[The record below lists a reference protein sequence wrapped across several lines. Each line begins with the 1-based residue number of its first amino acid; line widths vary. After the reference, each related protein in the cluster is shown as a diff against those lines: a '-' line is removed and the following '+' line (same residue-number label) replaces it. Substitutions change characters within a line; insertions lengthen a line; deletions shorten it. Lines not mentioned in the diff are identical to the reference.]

1 MGHPGAAAPV
11 DGPAAPVP
19 SAAPAARQV
28 AAWAAWDWGS
38 AAFNAVVTT
47 FVFTVWLTGSS
58 FVEPGADV
66 EATIALH
73 SQWLGWGLAA
83 GGILVAL
90 TAPALGTLADA
101 GGRRRPLLG
110 VASLVVGLCV
120 LALWFVQ
127 PTPGGMA
134 DAVRLGVTLLA
145 VGTIAFEIGSVAYNA
160 LLLQIS
166 GPRTIGRISGIG
178 WGAGYVGGIVLL
190 LVLYVGF
197 IQPDVGWFGV
207 TSQGGLD
214 IRICMLIAGV
224 WFLAFAVPVLVVVP
238 DHRRPG
244 APPARVGLVGAYA
257 AVGRHVAELWR
268 ERRST
273 LRFLIASAVFR
284 DGLTGVFTFG
294 GVLAAGT
301 YGFAPGDV
309 IVFGI
314 AANLVAGAS
323 TIAAGWV
330 DDRYGPRR
338 LVTSALVVLVVAGTA
353 VFLLHDAGA
362 SAFWVGGLVL
372 SACVGPAQSASR
384 GLLAR
389 LAEPGR
395 ETELFGLYATTGR
408 AATFLAP
415 AAFSI
420 AIGLGGAQ
428 YWGVLGIVAVLA
440 LGLLLF
446 LPVRFPR
453 GLGVD
458 GRGDVDAGGEPAAPT
473 VADRA

>member
-1 MGHPGAAAPV
+1 MVHPAAQAPADGVVEPAPV
-11 DGPAAPVP
+11 T
-19 SAAPAARQV
+19 RQI

-58 FVEPGADV
+58 FAEPGADV
-66 EATIALH
+66 EAVTALH

-83 GGILVAL
+83 AGLLVAL

-101 GGRRRPLLG
+101 GGRRRPLL
-110 VASLVVGLCV
+110 AAMSLVVGASI

-127 PTPGGMA
+127 PAEGGMA

-145 VGTIAFEIGSVAYNA
+145 IGTIAFEIGSVAYNA

-190 LVLYVGF
+190 VILFVGF

-207 TSQGGLD
+207 TSEGGMD
-214 IRICMLIAGV
+214 VRISMLIAGA
-224 WFLAFAVPVLVVVP
+224 WFLLFAIPVLVVVP
-238 DHRRPG
+238 DRRRAG
-244 APPARVGLVGAYA
+244 APPARIGIVGAYA
-257 AVGRHVAELWR
+257 AVGRHIAQLWR

-294 GVLAAGT
+294 GVLAAGSF
-301 YGFAPGDV
+301 GFTDSEV
-309 IVFGI
+309 IVFAI
-314 AANLVAGAS
+314 AANVVAGAS
-323 TIAAGWV
+323 TIGAGWI

-338 LVTSALVVLVVAGTA
+338 LVTCSLVILVIAGSA
-353 VFLLHDAGA
+353 VFFLHDAGA
-362 SAFWVGGLVL
+362 SAFWAGGLVL

-415 AAFSI
+415 AAFSL
-420 AIGLGGAQ
+420 AIGIGGEQ
-428 YWGVLGIVAVLA
+428 YWGVLGIVVVLA

-446 LPVRFPR
+446 VPVRFPR

-458 GRGDVDAGGEPAAPT
+458 GRSDVAA
-473 VADRA
+473 DG

>member
-1 MGHPGAAAPV
+1 MGHPSAEVPV
-11 DGPAAPVP
+11 DDVVDP
-19 SAAPAARQV
+19 APARRQV

-47 FVFTVWLTGSS
+47 FVFTVFLTGSS

-66 EATIALH
+66 VATRALH

-83 GGILVAL
+83 AGLLVAV

-101 GGRRRPLLG
+101 GGRRRPLLA
-110 VASLVVGLCV
+110 VTSAIVGLSV
-120 LALWFVQ
+120 LALWFVE
-127 PTPGGMA
+127 PVEGGMA
-134 DAVRLGVTLLA
+134 QAVLLGIVLLGV
-145 VGTIAFEIGSVAYNA
+145 GTVAFEIASVAYNA

-190 LVLYVGF
+190 VVLYVGF
-197 IQPDVGWFGV
+197 IEPDVGWFGV
-207 TSQGGLD
+207 TSEGGLD
-214 IRICMLIAGV
+214 VRVSMLVAGA
-224 WFLAFAVPVLVVVP
+224 WFLVFAVPVLVAVP

-244 APPARVGLVGAYA
+244 APPARVGLVGAYR
-257 AVGRHVAELWR
+257 AVGAHVAQLWR

-273 LRFLIASAVFR
+273 LRFVIASAVFR

-301 YGFAPGDV
+301 FGFSPGDV
-309 IVFGI
+309 IVFAI
-314 AANLVAGAS
+314 AANVVAGAS
-323 TIAAGWV
+323 TIASGWL

-338 LVTSALVVLVVAGTA
+338 LVTVALVVLVVSGSA
-353 VFLLHDAGA
+353 VFFLHDAGA
-362 SAFWVGGLVL
+362 SAFWVAGLVL

-428 YWGVLGIVAVLA
+428 YWGVLGIVAVLL
-440 LGLLLF
+440 LGLVLF
-446 LPVRFPR
+446 VPVRFPR

-458 GRGDVDAGGEPAAPT
+458 GRRDVGVVDA
-473 VADRA
+473 

>member
-1 MGHPGAAAPV
+1 MGHPTAE
-11 DGPAAPVP
+11 VP
-19 SAAPAARQV
+19 DVVVEPAPARRQI
-28 AAWAAWDWGS
+28 AAWASWDWGS

-47 FVFTVWLTGSS
+47 FVFTTWLTSS
-58 FVEPGADV
+58 AFAEPGADPV
-66 EATIALH
+66 AVTALH

-83 GGILVAL
+83 AGILVAL

-101 GGRRRPLLG
+101 GGRRRPMLAVTSG
-110 VASLVVGLCV
+110 IVGLCV
-120 LALWFVQ
+120 LALWFVR
-127 PTPGGMA
+127 PVEGGMA
-134 DAVRLGVTLLA
+134 DAVRLGVILLA

-190 LVLYVGF
+190 VILFVGF
-197 IQPDVGWFGV
+197 IDPEVGWFGV

-214 IRICMLIAGV
+214 IRVSMLVAGA
-224 WFLAFAVPVLVVVP
+224 WFLVFAVPVLVMVP
-238 DHRRPG
+238 DRRRPG
-244 APPARVGLVGAYA
+244 APSAHVGIAGAYV

-294 GVLAAGT
+294 GVLAAGSF
-301 YGFAPGDV
+301 GFSASDV
-309 IVFGI
+309 IMFGI
-314 AANLVAGAS
+314 AANVVAGAS
-323 TIAAGWV
+323 TIGAGWL

-338 LVTSALVVLVVAGTA
+338 LVTWALVVLVIAGTA
-353 VFLLHDAGA
+353 VFLLHDAGT
-362 SAFWVGGLVL
+362 SAFWAGGLVL

-420 AIGLGGAQ
+420 AIGIGGEQ
-428 YWGVLGIVAVLA
+428 YWGILGIVVVLA
-440 LGLLLF
+440 VGLALF
-446 LPVRFPR
+446 VPVRFPR

-458 GRGDVDAGGEPAAPT
+458 GRRDVTKD
-473 VADRA
+473 VA

>member
-1 MGHPGAAAPV
+1 MGHPTVEAPGDV
-11 DGPAAPVP
+11 AEP
-19 SAAPAARQV
+19 APARRRI

-47 FVFTVWLTGSS
+47 FVFTVWLTGPS
-58 FVEPGADV
+58 FVEAGADV
-66 EATIALH
+66 EAAKALH

-83 GGILVAL
+83 AGLLVAL

-110 VASLVVGLCV
+110 ATTGIVVLCV
-120 LALWFVQ
+120 LAMWFVE
-127 PTPGGMA
+127 PSPGGTA
-134 DAVRLGVTLLA
+134 DAVRLGVALLA

-190 LVLYVGF
+190 VVVYVGF
-197 IQPDVGWFGV
+197 IAPEVGWFGV
-207 TSQGGLD
+207 TSDGGLD
-214 IRICMLIAGV
+214 VRVSMLVAGA
-224 WFLAFAVPVLVVVP
+224 WFAVFAVPVLVMVP

-244 APPARVGLVGAYA
+244 APPAGVGVAGAYA

-273 LRFLIASAVFR
+273 LRFLVASAVFR

-294 GVLAAGT
+294 GVIAAGT
-301 YGFAPGDV
+301 YGFSPGDV
-309 IVFGI
+309 IVFAI
-314 AANLVAGAS
+314 AANVVAGAS
-323 TIAAGWV
+323 TIGAGWL

-338 LVTSALVVLVVAGTA
+338 LVTWSLVVLVLAGTV
-353 VFLLHDAGA
+353 VFLLHDAGTW
-362 SAFWVGGLVL
+362 AFWVGGLVL
-372 SACVGPAQSASR
+372 SSCVGPAQSSSR

-415 AAFSI
+415 AAFSA
-420 AIGLGGAQ
+420 AIGIGGAQ
-428 YWGVLGIVAVLA
+428 YWGVLGIVAVLLA
-440 LGLLLF
+440 GLVLF
-446 LPVRFPR
+446 VPVRFPR

-458 GRGDVDAGGEPAAPT
+458 GRRDVTADAA
-473 VADRA
+473 

>member
-1 MGHPGAAAPV
+1 MGHPAAEAPV
-11 DGPAAPVP
+11 DAAVEP
-19 SAAPAARQV
+19 APARRQI

-47 FVFTVWLTGSS
+47 FVFTTWLTSS
-58 FVEPGADV
+58 AFAEPGEDPVAV
-66 EATIALH
+66 TALH

-83 GGILVAL
+83 AGILVAL

-101 GGRRRPLLG
+101 GGRRRPMLAVTSG
-110 VASLVVGLCV
+110 IVGLCI

-127 PTPGGMA
+127 PAEGGMA
-134 DAVRLGVTLLA
+134 DAVRLGVILLGI
-145 VGTIAFEIGSVAYNA
+145 GTIAFEIGSVAYNA

-166 GPRTIGRISGIG
+166 GPRTIGRVSGIG

-190 LVLYVGF
+190 VILFVGF
-197 IQPDVGWFGV
+197 IDPDVGWFGV
-207 TSQGGLD
+207 TSEGGLD
-214 IRICMLIAGV
+214 IRVSMLLAGV
-224 WFLAFAVPVLVVVP
+224 WFLVFAVPVLVMVP
-238 DHRRPG
+238 DRRRPG
-244 APPARVGLVGAYA
+244 APARVSIAGAYV

-268 ERRST
+268 GRRST

-294 GVLAAGT
+294 GVLAAGSF
-301 YGFAPGDV
+301 GFSASDV
-309 IVFGI
+309 IMFGI
-314 AANLVAGAS
+314 AANVVAGAS
-323 TIAAGWV
+323 TIGAGWL

-338 LVTSALVVLVVAGTA
+338 LVTSALVVLVIAGTA
-353 VFLLHDAGA
+353 VFLLHDAGTQ
-362 SAFWVGGLVL
+362 AFWVGGLVL

-428 YWGVLGIVAVLA
+428 YWGILGIVAVLA
-440 LGLLLF
+440 LGLVLF
-446 LPVRFPR
+446 VPVRYPR

-458 GRGDVDAGGEPAAPT
+458 GRRDVTTGGA
-473 VADRA
+473 

>member
-1 MGHPGAAAPV
+1 MGHPTAEVPV
-11 DGPAAPVP
+11 DDVVDP
-19 SAAPAARQV
+19 APARRQI

-47 FVFTVWLTGSS
+47 FVFTVWLTGSG
-58 FVEPGADV
+58 FAEPGTDV
-66 EATIALH
+66 EAVKALH

-83 GGILVAL
+83 AGVLVAL
-90 TAPALGTLADA
+90 TAPALGALADA
-101 GGRRRPLLG
+101 GGRRRPMLA
-110 VASLVVGLCV
+110 VTSLVVGASV
-120 LALWFVQ
+120 LALWFVE
-127 PTPGGMA
+127 PVAGGMS

-190 LVLYVGF
+190 LVLYFGF

-207 TSQGGLD
+207 TSEGGLD
-214 IRICMLIAGV
+214 VRVSMLIAGV
-224 WFLAFAVPVLVVVP
+224 WFLAFAVPVLVMVP
-238 DHRRPG
+238 DHVRAG
-244 APPARVGLVGAYA
+244 APRRVGVLGAYR
-257 AVGRHVAELWR
+257 AVGRHIAQLWR
-268 ERRST
+268 EQRST
-273 LRFLIASAVFR
+273 LGFLVASAVFR

-294 GVLAAGT
+294 GVLAAGVF
-301 YGFAPGDV
+301 GFSPGDV
-309 IVFGI
+309 IVFAI
-314 AANLVAGAS
+314 AANIVAGAS
-323 TIAAGWV
+323 TIGAGWV

-338 LVTSALVVLVVAGTA
+338 LITCSLVVLVVAGSA
-353 VFLLHDAGA
+353 VFFLHDAGA
-362 SAFWVGGLVL
+362 SAFWVAGLVL

-428 YWGVLGIVAVLA
+428 YWGVLGIVVVLA
-440 LGLLLF
+440 LGLALF
-446 LPVRFPR
+446 ALVRFPP

-458 GRGDVDAGGEPAAPT
+458 GRRDVPT
-473 VADRA
+473 VAV

>member
-1 MGHPGAAAPV
+1 MGHPTDAVRLDDAVEPRPAP
-11 DGPAAPVP
+11 
-19 SAAPAARQV
+19 RQI

-66 EATIALH
+66 EATKALH

-83 GGILVAL
+83 AGLLVAL
-90 TAPALGTLADA
+90 TAPALGALADA
-101 GGRRRPLLG
+101 GGRRRPMLA
-110 VASLVVGLCV
+110 VTSAVVGLSV
-120 LALWFVQ
+120 LALWFVE
-127 PTPGGMA
+127 PADGGMA
-134 DAVRLGVTLLA
+134 DAVRLGVVLLA

-190 LVLYVGF
+190 LVLYFGF
-197 IQPDVGWFGV
+197 IEPDVGWFGI
-207 TSQGGLD
+207 TSEGGLD
-214 IRICMLIAGV
+214 VRVSMLIAGV

-238 DHRRPG
+238 DRPRAERRQ
-244 APPARVGLVGAYA
+244 RVSVAGAYR
-257 AVGRHVAELWR
+257 AVGRHVAQLWR
-268 ERRST
+268 EQRST
-273 LRFLIASAVFR
+273 LGFLVASAVFR

-294 GVLAAGT
+294 GVLAAGVF
-301 YGFAPGDV
+301 GFSPGDV
-309 IVFGI
+309 IVFAI
-314 AANLVAGAS
+314 AANVVAGAS
-323 TIAAGWV
+323 TIASGWL
-330 DDRYGPRR
+330 DDRIGPRR
-338 LVTSALVVLVVAGTA
+338 LITASLVVLVVAGSA
-353 VFLLHDAGA
+353 VFFLHDAGPT
-362 SAFWVGGLVL
+362 AFWVAGLVL

-389 LAEPGR
+389 LAEPGH

-428 YWGVLGIVAVLA
+428 YWGVLGIVLVLA
-440 LGLLLF
+440 VGLALF
-446 LPVRFPR
+446 VLVRFPR
-453 GLGVD
+453 GRGVD
-458 GRGDVDAGGEPAAPT
+458 GRRDVLAGA
-473 VADRA
+473 V

>member
-1 MGHPGAAAPV
+1 MGHPAAEAPAGDV
-11 DGPAAPVP
+11 VAP
-19 SAAPAARQV
+19 APAARQV
-28 AAWAAWDWGS
+28 VAWAAWDWGS

-47 FVFTVWLTGSS
+47 FVFTVWLTGAS
-58 FVEPGADV
+58 FAEPGADV
-66 EATIALH
+66 EAVTALH

-83 GGILVAL
+83 AGLLVAL

-101 GGRRRPLLG
+101 GGRRRPLLA
-110 VASLVVGLCV
+110 VASAVVGVCV

-127 PTPGGMA
+127 PSEGGMA

-145 VGTIAFEIGSVAYNA
+145 IGTIAFEIGSVAYNA

-190 LVLYVGF
+190 VILYVGF
-197 IQPDVGWFGV
+197 IEPEVGWFGV
-207 TSQGGLD
+207 TSEGGLD
-214 IRICMLIAGV
+214 VRVSMLIAGA
-224 WFLAFAVPVLVVVP
+224 WFLAFAVPVLVMVP
-238 DHRRPG
+238 DRRRPG
-244 APPARVGLVGAYA
+244 APPARIGVVGAYA
-257 AVGRHVAELWR
+257 AVGRHIAQLWR
-268 ERRST
+268 EQRST
-273 LRFLIASAVFR
+273 LRFLVASAVFR

-301 YGFAPGDV
+301 FGFSPGDV
-309 IVFGI
+309 IVFAI
-314 AANLVAGAS
+314 AANVVAGAS
-323 TIAAGWV
+323 TIGAGWL

-338 LVTSALVVLVVAGTA
+338 LVTWSLALLVVAGSA
-353 VFLLHDAGA
+353 VFLLHDAGT

-440 LGLLLF
+440 VGLALF
-446 LPVRFPR
+446 APVRFPR
-453 GLGVD
+453 GLGVE
-458 GRGDVDAGGEPAAPT
+458 GRRDVATVDA
-473 VADRA
+473 

>member
-1 MGHPGAAAPV
+1 MGHPAAE
-11 DGPAAPVP
+11 
-19 SAAPAARQV
+19 APADDLVEPAPARRQV

-47 FVFTVWLTGSS
+47 FVFTVWITGDS

-66 EATIALH
+66 EAVKALH

-83 GGILVAL
+83 AGLLVAL
-90 TAPALGTLADA
+90 TAPALGAFADA

-110 VASLVVGLCV
+110 VASAVVGVSV

-127 PTPGGMA
+127 PTGDTA
-134 DAVRLGVTLLA
+134 AAVRLGVTLLA

-190 LVLYVGF
+190 VILYVGF

-214 IRICMLIAGV
+214 VRVSMLIAGG
-224 WFLAFAVPVLVVVP
+224 WFLVFAVPVLVMVP
-238 DHRRPG
+238 DRPRAG
-244 APPARVGLVGAYA
+244 APRRVGVVGAYR
-257 AVGRHVAELWR
+257 AVGRHVAQLWR
-268 ERRST
+268 EERST
-273 LRFLIASAVFR
+273 LGFLVASAVFR

-294 GVLAAGT
+294 GVLAAGVF
-301 YGFAPGDV
+301 GFSPADV
-309 IVFGI
+309 IVFAI
-314 AANLVAGAS
+314 AANVVAGAS
-323 TIAAGWV
+323 TIAAGWL
-330 DDRYGPRR
+330 DDRFGPRR
-338 LVTSALVVLVVAGTA
+338 LITASLAVLVVAGSA
-353 VFLLHDAGA
+353 VFFLHDAGPA
-362 SAFWVGGLVL
+362 AFWAAGLVL
-372 SACVGPAQSASR
+372 CACVGPAQSASR

-389 LAEPGR
+389 LAVPGR
-395 ETELFGLYATTGR
+395 EAELFGLYATTGR

-420 AIGLGGAQ
+420 AIGIGGAQ
-428 YWGVLGIVAVLA
+428 YWGVLGIMAVLA
-440 LGLLLF
+440 VGLALF
-446 LPVRFPR
+446 VVVRFPPGR
-453 GLGVD
+453 GVD
-458 GRGDVDAGGEPAAPT
+458 GRRDVLTADA
-473 VADRA
+473 

>member
-1 MGHPGAAAPV
+1 MAHPTAEVPAGAPV
-11 DGPAAPVP
+11 AEPPVVR
-19 SAAPAARQV
+19 RQV

-47 FVFTVWLTGSS
+47 FVFTVYLTGTT
-58 FVEPGADV
+58 FVEPGAD
-66 EATIALH
+66 ETAATALH

-83 GGILVAL
+83 AGVLVAL

-110 VASLVVGLCV
+110 AMSAVVGLSI

-127 PTPGGMA
+127 PAEGGMD

-145 VGTIAFEIGSVAYNA
+145 VGTIAAEIASVAYNA

-190 LVLYVGF
+190 LVLYFGF
-197 IQPDVGWFGV
+197 IQPDVGLFGV
-207 TSQGGLD
+207 TSEGGLD
-214 IRICMLIAGV
+214 VRVSMLVAGA
-224 WFLAFAVPVLVVVP
+224 WFLVFAVPVLVAVP

-244 APPARVGLVGAYA
+244 APARVSVVGAYA
-257 AVGRHVAELWR
+257 TVGRHVAALR
-268 ERRST
+268 RDRRST
-273 LRFLIASAVFR
+273 LRFLVASAVFR
-284 DGLTGVFTFG
+284 DGLAGVFTFG

-301 YGFAPGDV
+301 FGFSAADV
-309 IVFGI
+309 IVFAI
-314 AANLVAGAS
+314 AANVVAGAA
-323 TIAAGWV
+323 TVAAGWL

-338 LVTSALVVLVVAGTA
+338 VVTWSLVVLVVAGTV
-353 VFLLHDAGA
+353 VFLLHDVGA
-362 SAFWVGGLVL
+362 SAFWAGGLVL

-384 GLLAR
+384 ALLAR

-395 ETELFGLYATTGR
+395 ETEVFGLYATTGR
-408 AATFLAP
+408 VATFLAP
-415 AAFSI
+415 AAFST
-420 AIGLGGAQ
+420 AILIGGGEQ
-428 YWGVLGIVAVLA
+428 YWGILGIVAVLL

-446 LPVRFPR
+446 VPVRFPR

-458 GRGDVDAGGEPAAPT
+458 GRRDVAPATMDA
-473 VADRA
+473 

>member
-1 MGHPGAAAPV
+1 MGHPAAE
-11 DGPAAPVP
+11 
-19 SAAPAARQV
+19 APADENVAEPAPAPRQV

-47 FVFTVWLTGSS
+47 FVFTVWLTSS
-58 FVEPGADV
+58 AFAEPGADV
-66 EATIALH
+66 GEVTALH

-83 GGILVAL
+83 AGVLVAV

-101 GGRRRPLLG
+101 GGRRRPLL
-110 VASLVVGLCV
+110 AAMSAVVGLSV
-120 LALWFVQ
+120 LALWFVR
-127 PTPGGMA
+127 PVEGGMSQ
-134 DAVRLGVTLLA
+134 AVLLGVTLLA
-145 VGTIAFEIGSVAYNA
+145 IGTIAFEIGSVAYNA

-190 LVLYVGF
+190 LILFVGF
-197 IQPDVGWFGV
+197 IDPEVGWFGV
-207 TSQGGLD
+207 TSQDGLSF
-214 IRICMLIAGV
+214 RVSMLVAGV
-224 WFLAFAVPVLVVVP
+224 WFLLFAIPVLVAVP
-238 DHRRPG
+238 DHRRPE
-244 APPARVGLVGAYA
+244 APAIRPTVAAAYRAVGA
-257 AVGRHVAELWR
+257 HIAELWR
-268 ERRST
+268 GRRST
-273 LRFLIASAVFR
+273 VRFLIASAVFR

-301 YGFAPGDV
+301 FGFSSSDV
-309 IVFGI
+309 IVFAI
-314 AANLVAGAS
+314 AANVVAGAS
-323 TIAAGWV
+323 TIGAGWL

-338 LVTSALVVLVVAGTA
+338 LVTVALAVLVVAGTA
-353 VFLLHDAGA
+353 VLVLHDAGPT
-362 SAFWVGGLVL
+362 AFWVAGLVL

-415 AAFSI
+415 AAFAI
-420 AIGLGGAQ
+420 AIAVGGEQ
-428 YWGVLGIVAVLA
+428 YWGVLGIVLVLA

-446 LPVRFPR
+446 VPVRFPR

-458 GRGDVDAGGEPAAPT
+458 GRRDVT
-473 VADRA
+473 VRGA

>member
-1 MGHPGAAAPV
+1 MGHPAAEAPGDV
-11 DGPAAPVP
+11 AVEPAPDT
-19 SAAPAARQV
+19 RQI

-58 FVEPGADV
+58 FAEPGADTDAV
-66 EATIALH
+66 TALH

-83 GGILVAL
+83 AGILVAL

-101 GGRRRPLLG
+101 GGRRRPMLA
-110 VASLVVGLCV
+110 VSSAVVGASM

-127 PTPGGMA
+127 PAEGGMA

-190 LVLYVGF
+190 VVLYVGF

-207 TSQGGLD
+207 TSEGGLD
-214 IRICMLIAGV
+214 VRVSMLIAGV
-224 WFLAFAVPVLVVVP
+224 WFLAFAVPVLVMVP
-238 DHRRPG
+238 DRRRQG
-244 APPARVGLVGAYA
+244 APPARVGIVGAYA
-257 AVGRHVAELWR
+257 AVGRHIAHLWR
-268 ERRST
+268 EQRST
-273 LRFLIASAVFR
+273 LRFLVASAVFR

-294 GVLAAGT
+294 GVLAAGS
-301 YGFAPGDV
+301 YGFSPDEV
-309 IVFGI
+309 IVFAI
-314 AANLVAGAS
+314 AANIVAGAS
-323 TIAAGWV
+323 TIGAGWL

-338 LVTSALVVLVVAGTA
+338 LVTWALVVLILAGSA
-353 VFLLHDAGA
+353 VFLLHDAGK
-362 SAFWVGGLVL
+362 SAFWAGGLVL
-372 SACVGPAQSASR
+372 CACVGPAQSASR

-420 AIGLGGAQ
+420 AIGVGGEQ
-428 YWGVLGIVAVLA
+428 YWGILGIVVVLVA
-440 LGLLLF
+440 GLVLF
-446 LPVRFPR
+446 APVRFPR

-458 GRGDVDAGGEPAAPT
+458 GRRDVTAA
-473 VADRA
+473 VR

>member
-1 MGHPGAAAPV
+1 MAHPTAAVPAGPPV
-11 DGPAAPVP
+11 AEPPAVP
-19 SAAPAARQV
+19 RQI

-47 FVFTVWLTGSS
+47 FVFTVYLTGSS
-58 FVEPGADV
+58 FAEPGADV
-66 EATIALH
+66 EAVTSLH

-83 GGILVAL
+83 AGVLVAL

-101 GGRRRPLLG
+101 GGRRRPLLA
-110 VASLVVGLCV
+110 VTSAVVGLSI
-120 LALWFVQ
+120 LALWFVR
-127 PTPGGMA
+127 PVEGGMD

-145 VGTIAFEIGSVAYNA
+145 VGTIAAEIAGVAYNA

-190 LVLYVGF
+190 LVLYFGF
-197 IQPDVGWFGV
+197 IQPDVGLFGV
-207 TSQGGLD
+207 TSEGGLD
-214 IRICMLIAGV
+214 VRVSMLIAGA
-224 WFLAFAVPVLVVVP
+224 WFLVFAVPVLVAVP
-238 DHRRPG
+238 DRRRPG
-244 APPARVGLVGAYA
+244 APARVGLVGAYA
-257 AVGRHVAELWR
+257 TVGRHIAELWR
-268 ERRST
+268 HRRST

-301 YGFAPGDV
+301 FGFSPGEV
-309 IVFGI
+309 IVFAI
-314 AANLVAGAS
+314 AANVVAGAA
-323 TIAAGWV
+323 TIVAGWL
-330 DDRYGPRR
+330 DDRFGPRR
-338 LVTSALVVLVVAGTA
+338 VVTWSLVVLVVAGTA
-353 VFLLHDAGA
+353 VFLLHDVGA
-362 SAFWVGGLVL
+362 SAFWAGGLVL

-384 GLLAR
+384 ALLAR

-395 ETELFGLYATTGR
+395 ETEVFGLYATTGR

-415 AAFSI
+415 AAFSVAI
-420 AIGLGGAQ
+420 ALGGGGQ
-428 YWGVLGIVAVLA
+428 YWGILGIVAVLL

-446 LPVRFPR
+446 VPVRFPR

-458 GRGDVDAGGEPAAPT
+458 GRRDVATTTMGA
-473 VADRA
+473 

>member
-1 MGHPGAAAPV
+1 MGHPSAEVPV
-11 DGPAAPVP
+11 DDVVDP
-19 SAAPAARQV
+19 APARRQV

-47 FVFTVWLTGSS
+47 FVFTVFLTGGS
-58 FVEPGADV
+58 FVEPGGDV
-66 EATIALH
+66 EATKALH

-83 GGILVAL
+83 AGLLVAA

-101 GGRRRPLLG
+101 GGRRRPLLA
-110 VASLVVGLCV
+110 VTSAIVGLSV
-120 LALWFVQ
+120 LALWFVE
-127 PTPGGMA
+127 PVEGGMTQ
-134 DAVRLGVTLLA
+134 AVLLGIVLLGV
-145 VGTIAFEIGSVAYNA
+145 GTVAFEIASVAYNA

-190 LVLYVGF
+190 VVLYVGF
-197 IQPDVGWFGV
+197 IEPDVGWFGV
-207 TSQGGLD
+207 TSEGGLD
-214 IRICMLIAGV
+214 VRVSMLVAGA
-224 WFLAFAVPVLVVVP
+224 WFLVFAVPVLVAVP

-244 APPARVGLVGAYA
+244 APPARVGLVGAYR
-257 AVGRHVAELWR
+257 AVGAHVAQLWR

-301 YGFAPGDV
+301 FGFSPGDV
-309 IVFGI
+309 IVFAI
-314 AANLVAGAS
+314 AANVVAGAS
-323 TIAAGWV
+323 TIASGWL

-338 LVTSALVVLVVAGTA
+338 LVTVALVVLVVSGSA
-353 VFLLHDAGA
+353 VFFLHDAGA
-362 SAFWVGGLVL
+362 SAFWVAGLVL

-428 YWGVLGIVAVLA
+428 YWGVLGIVAVLL
-440 LGLLLF
+440 LGLVLF
-446 LPVRFPR
+446 VPVRFPR

-458 GRGDVDAGGEPAAPT
+458 GRRDVGVVDA
-473 VADRA
+473 

>member
-1 MGHPGAAAPV
+1 MGHPAAE
-11 DGPAAPVP
+11 
-19 SAAPAARQV
+19 APADGNVVEPAPAPRQV

-47 FVFTVWLTGSS
+47 FVFTVWLTSS
-58 FVEPGADV
+58 AFAEPGADV
-66 EATIALH
+66 REVTALH

-83 GGILVAL
+83 AGVLVAL

-101 GGRRRPLLG
+101 GGRRRPLL
-110 VASLVVGLCV
+110 AAMSAVVGLSV
-120 LALWFVQ
+120 LALWFVR
-127 PTPGGMA
+127 PVEGGMSQ
-134 DAVRLGVTLLA
+134 AVVLGVTLLA
-145 VGTIAFEIGSVAYNA
+145 IGTIAFEIGSVAYNA

-190 LVLYVGF
+190 LILFVGF
-197 IQPDVGWFGV
+197 INPEVGWFGV
-207 TSQGGLD
+207 TAEDGLSF
-214 IRICMLIAGV
+214 RVSMLIAGV
-224 WFLAFAVPVLVVVP
+224 WFLLFAVPVLVAVP

-244 APPARVGLVGAYA
+244 APAVRPTVAAAYRAVGA
-257 AVGRHVAELWR
+257 HITELWR

-273 LRFLIASAVFR
+273 VRFLVASAVFR

-301 YGFAPGDV
+301 FGFSAGDV
-309 IVFGI
+309 IVFAI
-314 AANLVAGAS
+314 AANVVAGAS
-323 TIAAGWV
+323 TIGAGWL

-338 LVTSALVVLVVAGTA
+338 LVTVALAVLVVAGTA
-353 VFLLHDAGA
+353 VFLLHDAGPT
-362 SAFWVGGLVL
+362 AFWVAGLVL

-415 AAFSI
+415 AAFAI
-420 AIGLGGAQ
+420 AIAVGGEQ

-440 LGLLLF
+440 VGLLLF

-458 GRGDVDAGGEPAAPT
+458 GRRDVVTDA
-473 VADRA
+473 

>member
-1 MGHPGAAAPV
+1 MGHPAAEAPV
-11 DGPAAPVP
+11 DAAVEP
-19 SAAPAARQV
+19 APARRQI

-47 FVFTVWLTGSS
+47 FVFTTWLTSNA
-58 FVEPGADV
+58 FAEPGEDLVAV
-66 EATIALH
+66 TARH

-83 GGILVAL
+83 AGILVAL

-101 GGRRRPLLG
+101 GGRRRPMLAVTSG
-110 VASLVVGLCV
+110 IVGLCI

-127 PTPGGMA
+127 PVEGGMA
-134 DAVRLGVTLLA
+134 DAVRLGVILLG

-166 GPRTIGRISGIG
+166 GPRTIGRVSGIG

-190 LVLYVGF
+190 VILFVGF
-197 IQPDVGWFGV
+197 IDPEVGWFGV
-207 TSQGGLD
+207 TSEGGLD
-214 IRICMLIAGV
+214 IRVSMLLAGV
-224 WFLAFAVPVLVVVP
+224 WFLVFAVPVLVMVP
-238 DHRRPG
+238 DRRRPG
-244 APPARVGLVGAYA
+244 APARVSVAGAYV
-257 AVGRHVAELWR
+257 AVGRHIAELWR
-268 ERRST
+268 GRRST

-294 GVLAAGT
+294 GVLAAGSF
-301 YGFAPGDV
+301 GFSASDV
-309 IVFGI
+309 IMFGI
-314 AANLVAGAS
+314 AANVVAGAS
-323 TIAAGWV
+323 TIGAGWL

-338 LVTSALVVLVVAGTA
+338 LVTSALVVLVIAGTA
-353 VFLLHDAGA
+353 VFLLHDAGTR
-362 SAFWVGGLVL
+362 AFWVGGLVL

-420 AIGLGGAQ
+420 AIGVGGEQ
-428 YWGVLGIVAVLA
+428 YWGILGIVAVLA
-440 LGLLLF
+440 LGLVLF
-446 LPVRFPR
+446 VPVRYPR

-458 GRGDVDAGGEPAAPT
+458 GRRDVTPDGA
-473 VADRA
+473 